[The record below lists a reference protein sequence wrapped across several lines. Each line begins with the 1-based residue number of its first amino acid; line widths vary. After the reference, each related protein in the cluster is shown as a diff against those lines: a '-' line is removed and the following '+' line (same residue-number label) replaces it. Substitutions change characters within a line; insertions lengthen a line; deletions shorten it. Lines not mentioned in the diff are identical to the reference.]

1 MKPSPPDHLPSSD
14 AEWDAFLKGL
24 DHEEDGEAPSSSML
38 SFVLKNLRHG
48 ADLSKMPLPTW
59 FLQKRSILEA
69 YSDFFRN
76 SDEFV
81 KIAKQKSPQARMEQC
96 LRWFLVGFNAHFHKL
111 TNIAKKPFNS
121 ILGETF
127 TGEFVLDKNCK
138 EKNVD
143 SPWPWTSTNNLIF
156 SGEQVSHHPP
166 ISAFYVECS
175 SARIYA
181 DCHLMVVAKFRG
193 FHVKAKNI
201 GSMNVH
207 LPDQGE
213 EYVVKLPNGYGRSL
227 FTTPWVEAGDE
238 GSITCA
244 KTGYSVEMKFHT
256 KSLFG
261 SERNKMEAKMT
272 GPPNSANQPV
282 YFQGNW
288 DTQIFKSLSEKSS
301 KEDLWIDM
309 KRQPVRPLLYQS
321 YQSLPENDS
330 RKVWREVAWC
340 IQNRI
345 QEKANEFKVYLEEVQ
360 RREKALRDDRQVVW
374 TPALFK
380 GRTAELNKSGYM
392 PWDFK
397 NSLSR
402 RKKKAAPPPLTAI
415 AATPEPSVP
424 APEVQQKPT
433 VQNRNEDP
441 ILIEDPPFV
450 NDSTNQS
457 DAVAV
462 DSTATHPIL
471 HADVATEDEASA
483 GEGKSAP
490 EEVEAG
496 EAGRTLEERADA
508 REGGELNAA
517 EGERDEETFLE
528 SGAVDSRGASAANDT
543 TGTLEDSTRDESP
556 FVPKETLV

>member
-1 MKPSPPDHLPSSD
+1 MKILSNDEGPSRFHPSSIRHGLSHICDIIHLMSVSVVRSQILMTIPHSSCTSQIMGRASRSASKASSRSEVNSNKRGSIPAVPMKPSPPDHLPSSD

-282 YFQGNW
+282 YFQGGPL
-288 DTQIFKSLSEKSS
+288 DRHETTTSSASALSILSESS
-301 KEDLWIDM
+301 G
-309 KRQPVRPLLYQS
+309 KRFEKGFPCFFEWVVR
-321 YQSLPENDS
+321 
-330 RKVWREVAWC
+330 
-340 IQNRI
+340 
-345 QEKANEFKVYLEEVQ
+345 
-360 RREKALRDDRQVVW
+360 
-374 TPALFK
+374 
-380 GRTAELNKSGYM
+380 
-392 PWDFK
+392 
-397 NSLSR
+397 
-402 RKKKAAPPPLTAI
+402 
-415 AATPEPSVP
+415 
-424 APEVQQKPT
+424 
-433 VQNRNEDP
+433 
-441 ILIEDPPFV
+441 
-450 NDSTNQS
+450 
-457 DAVAV
+457 
-462 DSTATHPIL
+462 
-471 HADVATEDEASA
+471 
-483 GEGKSAP
+483 
-490 EEVEAG
+490 
-496 EAGRTLEERADA
+496 
-508 REGGELNAA
+508 
-517 EGERDEETFLE
+517 
-528 SGAVDSRGASAANDT
+528 
-543 TGTLEDSTRDESP
+543 
-556 FVPKETLV
+556 